1 MASESLGKEIQEKIQ
16 GDVRWDKETLETYS
30 TNQSMYR
37 VKPMLVTFPKD
48 EADVV
53 NIIRIAR
60 KYRCPVTP
68 RSGGTSLAGA
78 SLNTGIIIDFKKYMN
93 QIVNFVEDDG
103 KHYVICQPGVN
114 HKELQEYIKERGYFL
129 PPDPSSAPICCIG
142 GNVAT
147 KSSGAHSV
155 RYGTFDDYVEILEFI
170 TADGALVNTLLEE
183 TIPEKI
189 QNGLLRLKEKISADE
204 ETLEVYKKREGV
216 KTSSGYNLPALI
228 RHNKIGDILAHILVG
243 SVGTLGVFTKIKL
256 KVEKIPEGVATSL
269 IYFRQLDEAMD
280 SVDGIKEIGAAA
292 IELLNYESLKLVRQ
306 EKPELGI
313 PEEEVHM
320 LLIEFQGS
328 ERFDQIKK
336 LEKMISEKGYDIYND
351 VITETDEKEQLK
363 LWKVRH
369 AILPTLT
376 KFTKGSDLKA
386 HALIEDV
393 GLNIQYLAPFIREAS
408 KIFQKYNLI
417 VGMYGHVGTGT
428 IHLRPLINLKDPKH
442 IEMIPNLVDD
452 VYNLLFKYGGT
463 ITSEH
468 GMGRNRTMYLEKE
481 WGSAIY
487 NDYMKEVKAIFDPKD
502 LLNPKMM
509 ICDDCKITDNLN
521 II

>member
-1 MASESLGKEIQEKIQ
+1 MASEILGKEIKEIVQ
-16 GDVRWDKETLETYS
+16 GDVQWDKETLKAYS

-48 EADVV
+48 DADVI

-60 KYRCPVTP
+60 KYACPVTP

-93 QIVNFVEDDG
+93 QILDFVEEDG
-103 KHYVICQPGVN
+103 QHYVICQPGVN
-114 HKELQEYIKERGYFL
+114 HKALQEFIKVKGYFL

-170 TADGALVNTLLEE
+170 TIDGILVNTSNEE
-183 TIPEKI
+183 TIPENI
-189 QNGLLRLKEKISADE
+189 QYRLLRLKEKISADD
-204 ETLEVYKKREGV
+204 ETLNFYKKREGV
-216 KTSSGYNLPALI
+216 KSSSGYNLPALI
-228 RHNKIGDILAHILVG
+228 RYSKIGDFLAHILVS

-256 KVEKIPEGVATSL
+256 RIEEIPEGVATSL

-280 SVDGIKEIGAAA
+280 SVKGIKEIGAVA
-292 IELLNYESLKLVRQ
+292 IELLNYESLKLVRK
-306 EKPELGI
+306 ENPKLGI

-320 LLIEFQGS
+320 LLIEFQGL
-328 ERFDQIKK
+328 ERFDQIEK
-336 LEKMISEKGYDIYND
+336 LERMIVEKGYDIYNE
-351 VITETDEKEQLK
+351 VMTELDEEKQHK
-363 LWKVRH
+363 LWAVRH
-369 AILPTLT
+369 AILPTLM
-376 KFTKGSDLKA
+376 KFTKGTDLKA
-386 HALIEDV
+386 HALIEDI
-393 GLNIQYLAPFIREAS
+393 GLKIQYLAPFIREAT

-442 IEMIPNLVDD
+442 IEMIPHLVDD
-452 VYNLLFKYGGT
+452 VYDLLFTYGGT

-481 WGSAIY
+481 YGSTIY
-487 NDYMKEVKAIFDPKD
+487 NYMKDVKVIFDPKN

-509 ICDDCKITDNLN
+509 ICEDCKITDNLN

>member
-1 MASESLGKEIQEKIQ
+1 MASEVIGKAIEQAIQ
-16 GDVRWDKETLETYS
+16 GDVQWDEETLEAYS

-48 EADVV
+48 ETDVIKIV
-53 NIIRIAR
+53 RIATA
-60 KYRCPVTP
+60 YNCSVTP

-78 SLNTGIIIDFKKYMN
+78 SLNKGIIIDFKKYMN
-93 QIVNFVEDDG
+93 QILDFVEDDG
-103 KHYVICQPGVN
+103 HHYVICQPGIN
-114 HKELQEYIKERGYFL
+114 HKELQDFIKEKGYFL

-142 GNVAT
+142 GNVAS

-155 RYGTFDDYVEILEFI
+155 RYGTFDNYVEVLEFI
-170 TADGALVNTLLEE
+170 TVNGKLVSTSKEE
-183 TIPEKI
+183 TIPEGIK
-189 QNGLLRLKEKISADE
+189 NGLLELRKKVSNDD
-204 ETLEVYKKREGV
+204 ETLKFFKRREGV

-228 RHNKIGDILAHILVG
+228 QHELIGDILAHILVG
-243 SVGTLGVFTKIKL
+243 SVGTLGIFTKIKL
-256 KVEKIPEGVATSL
+256 KVERILEGVATSL
-269 IYFRQLDEAMD
+269 IYFTKLDEAMD
-280 SVDGIKEIGAAA
+280 SVKGIKDIGAAA

-336 LEKMISEKGYDIYND
+336 LEKMISNKEYNIYNG
-351 VITETDEKEQLK
+351 VITETDEEKQHK
-363 LWKVRH
+363 LWAVRH
-369 AILPTLT
+369 AILPTLM
-376 KFTKGSDLKA
+376 KFTKGTDLKA

-393 GLNIQYLAPFIREAS
+393 GLKIQYLAPFIRDAT

-442 IEMIPNLVDD
+442 LEIIPHLVDE
-452 VYNLLFKYGGT
+452 VYDLLFKYGGT

-481 WGSAIY
+481 YGSTIY
-487 NDYMKEVKAIFDPKD
+487 NYMKDVKAIFDPKN

-509 ICDDCKITDNLN
+509 ICEDCKITDNLN

>member
-1 MASESLGKEIQEKIQ
+1 MASEILGKEIKEKVQ
-16 GDVRWDKETLETYS
+16 GDVQWDKETLEAYS

-48 EADVV
+48 EADVI

-60 KYRCPVTP
+60 KYDCPVTP

-78 SLNTGIIIDFKKYMN
+78 SLNTGIIIDFKQYMN
-93 QIVNFVEDDG
+93 QILDFVEEDG
-103 KHYVICQPGVN
+103 QHYVICQPGVN
-114 HKELQEYIKERGYFL
+114 HKALQEFIKEKGYFL

-170 TADGALVNTLLEE
+170 TIDGILVNTSNEE
-183 TIPEKI
+183 TIPENI
-189 QNGLLRLKEKISADE
+189 QHRLLRLKEKISADD
-204 ETLEVYKKREGV
+204 ETLSFYKKREGV
-216 KTSSGYNLPALI
+216 KSSSGYNLPALI
-228 RHNKIGDILAHILVG
+228 RYNKIGDILAHILVS

-256 KVEKIPEGVATSL
+256 KVEEIPEGVATSL
-269 IYFRQLDEAMD
+269 IYFRKLDEAMD
-280 SVDGIKEIGAAA
+280 SVNDIKKIGAAA
-292 IELLNYESLKLVRQ
+292 IELLNYESLKMVRH

-320 LLIEFQGS
+320 LLIEFQGL
-328 ERFDQIKK
+328 ERFDQIEK
-336 LEKMISEKGYDIYND
+336 LERMIVEKGYDIYNE
-351 VITETDEKEQLK
+351 VMTEVDEEKQHK
-363 LWKVRH
+363 LWAVRH
-369 AILPTLT
+369 AILPTLM
-376 KFTKGSDLKA
+376 KFTKGTDLKA
-386 HALIEDV
+386 HALIEDI
-393 GLNIQYLAPFIREAS
+393 GLKIQYLAPFIREAT

-442 IEMIPNLVDD
+442 IEMIPHLVDD
-452 VYNLLFKYGGT
+452 VYDLLFKYGGT

-481 WGSAIY
+481 YGSTIY
-487 NDYMKEVKAIFDPKD
+487 NYMKGVKVIFDPKN

-509 ICDDCKITDNLN
+509 ICEDCKITDNLN

>member
-1 MASESLGKEIQEKIQ
+1 MLGEVLGKEIKEKIQ
-16 GDVRWDKETLETYS
+16 GDVQWDEETLEAYS

-37 VKPMLVTFPKD
+37 VKPLLVTFPKD
-48 EADVV
+48 ETDVIKIV
-53 NIIRIAR
+53 KIAR
-60 KYRCPVTP
+60 KDNISVTP

-78 SLNTGIIIDFKKYMN
+78 SLNKGIIIDFKKYMN
-93 QIVNFVEDDG
+93 RILDFVEEKG
-103 KHYVICQPGVN
+103 RQYVICQPGVN
-114 HKELQEYIKERGYFL
+114 HKALQEFIKEKGYFL

-155 RYGTFDDYVEILEFI
+155 RYGTFDDYVVVLEFI
-170 TADGALVNTLLEE
+170 TVNGKLVDTSKEE
-183 TIPEKI
+183 TIPEVI
-189 QNGLLRLKEKISADE
+189 NAGLLKLKKKISAND
-204 ETLEVYKKREGV
+204 ETLKFFKRRKRV

-228 RHNKIGDILAHILVG
+228 QHEQIGDILAHILVG
-243 SVGTLGVFTKIKL
+243 SVGTLGIFTKIKL
-256 KVEKIPEGVATSL
+256 KVERISEGVATSL
-269 IYFRQLDEAMD
+269 IYFRKLDEAMD
-280 SVDGIKEIGAAA
+280 SVRSIKEIGAVA

-320 LLIEFQGS
+320 LLIEFQGP

-336 LEKMISEKGYDIYND
+336 LEKMIPEKGYDIYNEI
-351 VITETDEKEQLK
+351 ITETDEEKQLK
-363 LWKVRH
+363 LWAVRH
-369 AILPTLT
+369 AILPTLM
-376 KFTKGSDLKA
+376 KFTKGSDLKTW
-386 HALIEDV
+386 ALIEDV
-393 GLNIQYLAPFIREAS
+393 GLEIQYLAPFIRETFP
-408 KIFQKYNLI
+408 IFEKYDLI

-442 IEMIPNLVDD
+442 LEMIPHLVDD
-452 VYNLLFKYGGT
+452 VYDLLFKYGGT

-481 WGSAIY
+481 FGNTIY
-487 NDYMKEVKAIFDPKD
+487 NYMKEIKQIFDPKD
-502 LLNPKMM
+502 LFNPRMM
-509 ICDDCKITDNLN
+509 ICEDCKITDNFN